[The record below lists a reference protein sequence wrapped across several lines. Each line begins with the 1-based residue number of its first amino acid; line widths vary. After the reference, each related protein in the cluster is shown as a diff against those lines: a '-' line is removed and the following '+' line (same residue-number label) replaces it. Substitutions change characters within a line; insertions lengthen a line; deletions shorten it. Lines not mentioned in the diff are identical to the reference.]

1 MKQKPTHP
9 GSLGKKRKRTRAL
22 FLGPVKIGGDAPVVV
37 QSMTSTDTRDIR
49 ATLRQ
54 IRALEFC
61 GCEVIRLA
69 IPDEEALEAFGAIR
83 KASGLPLIADIHFN
97 YRLAIGA
104 LEKGAEGIR
113 INPGNLSRARIR
125 EVVAAAIGRKA
136 VIRIG
141 VNSGS
146 LQKDILAR
154 HGGSTAEAL
163 VESAMDNIALLE
175 DLGFTSIKVSLKSSH
190 VPTMV
195 RAYRL
200 ISKKTRYPLHLGV
213 TEAGGVI
220 ASAVKSSLGIGILL
234 SEGIGDTIRVSVTG
248 DPIDEVR
255 IAYGILRALGIRRVG
270 PDIVSCPT
278 CGRCEIDL
286 VSLVNEVERRL
297 AGMKDHLKIALMG
310 CAVNGPGE
318 ASEADIGIAG
328 GKGSGLLFKKGKV
341 MRKVPEKEF
350 ISALMD
356 EIDKMIAERGRKDA
370 IL

>member
-1 MKQKPTHP
+1 MKQEQINPS
-9 GSLGKKRKRTRAL
+9 SLGQKRKRTKAV
-22 FLGPVKIGGDAPVVV
+22 FVGSVKIGGDAPVVV
-37 QSMTSTDTRDIR
+37 QSMTSTDTRDAK
-49 ATLRQ
+49 ATIRQ
-54 IRALEFC
+54 IKALEFC
-61 GCEVIRLA
+61 GCEVVRLA
-69 IPDEEALEAFGAIR
+69 IPDEEALGAFGVIR
-83 KASGLPLIADIHFN
+83 KAVKLPLIADIHFN

-104 LEKGAEGIR
+104 LEKGADGIR

-125 EVVAAAIGRKA
+125 EVVMAAIGRKA

-154 HGGSTAEAL
+154 YGGPTAEAL
-163 VESAMDNIALLE
+163 VESAMENIALLE
-175 DLGFTSIKVSLKSSH
+175 DLGSAAIKVSLKSSD

-200 ISKKTRYPLHLGV
+200 VSKRTRYPLHLGV
-213 TEAGGVI
+213 TEAGGVLG
-220 ASAVKSSLGIGILL
+220 SAVKSSLGIGILL

-248 DPIDEVR
+248 DPVDEVR
-255 IAYGILRALGIRRVG
+255 IAYGILRALGIRQVG

-297 AGMKDHLKIALMG
+297 AGMKDPLKIALMG

-328 GKGSGLLFKKGKV
+328 GKGSGLLFKKGRV
-341 MRKVPEKEF
+341 IRRVREKEF

-356 EIDKMIAERGRKDA
+356 EIDKMIAERGRKHA